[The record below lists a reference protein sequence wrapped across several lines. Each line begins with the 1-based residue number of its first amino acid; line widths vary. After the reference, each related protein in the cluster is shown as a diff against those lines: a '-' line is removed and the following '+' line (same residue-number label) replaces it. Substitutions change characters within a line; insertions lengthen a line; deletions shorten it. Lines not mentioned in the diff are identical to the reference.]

1 MATAGQELIQK
12 LMGLDMALPQPQAA
26 APPQAPAPAQT
37 QPGFVGRLLQ
47 NFNDPNFRQALTL
60 TGAQMMRTPGYGQ
73 NFGDIAANALS
84 TGVTSLQQLRAQ
96 QAAEA
101 LREREAQRAERTT
114 GAYVEATGEQTTT
127 SKERRAREAEEAA
140 YAKGQR
146 PVMEMRAA
154 NAETRAGEGA
164 RAEVE
169 LKGAQARRQDA
180 ESRYLD
186 RDRPGGARG
195 GAGGGRQPQ
204 DIQKI
209 EMLSRKYQ
217 ADGLDKVAADARA
230 VEVLDLQKA
239 VKTPGELAQ
248 TLYTEKLRAWQAD
261 IGNLGKPLDPNVA
274 RGLLDD
280 AIKETMELSRIDVAS
295 QGPVRS
301 GADPTN
307 PATGMRILDPRIQ
320 ALVLQAKERNHPP
333 EKIREALIS
342 AGADPS
348 LYGY

>member
-12 LMGLDMALPQPQAA
+12 LMGLDTALPQPQAA
-26 APPQAPAPAQT
+26 FPPQAPATAQA

-47 NFNDPNFRQALTL
+47 NFNDPNFRQALIL

-73 NFGDIAANALS
+73 NFGDVAANALS
-84 TGVTSLQQLRAQ
+84 TGVMSLQQLRTQ

-101 LREREAQRAERTT
+101 AREREAQRAERTT
-114 GAYVEATGEQTTT
+114 GAYVEATGEQTTA
-127 SKERRAREAEEAA
+127 SKERRAREAEEAE

-146 PVMEMRAA
+146 PVVETRAA
-154 NAETRAGEGA
+154 SAEARAGEGT

-169 LKGAQARRQDA
+169 LKRAQARRQDA

-195 GAGGGRQPQ
+195 GAGGKGNTVQ
-204 DIQKI
+204 DRKMIALSKYYQTKGLSEI
-209 EMLSRKYQ
+209 E
-217 ADGLDKVAADARA
+217 ADARA
-230 VEVLDLQKA
+230 VEVLDLQRA
-239 VKTPGELAQ
+239 SRTPGELAYQ
-248 TLYTEKLRAWQAD
+248 IIEREKLAWAARL
-261 IGNLGKPLDPNVA
+261 GNMDAVMDPVTRQQIREEAFREAQEIN
-274 RGLLDD
+274 RL
-280 AIKETMELSRIDVAS
+280 DVAS

-307 PATGMRILDPRIQ
+307 PATDMRILDPRIQ

>member
-12 LMGLDMALPQPQAA
+12 LMGLDTALPQPQAA
-26 APPQAPAPAQT
+26 APPQAQT
-37 QPGFVGRLLQ
+37 AQPGLIGRLLQ

-60 TGAQMMRTPGYGQ
+60 TGAQMLRSPGYGQ
-73 NFGDIAANALS
+73 NFGDVAANALS

-101 LREREAQRAERTT
+101 ARDREAQRAERTT
-114 GAYVEATGEQTTT
+114 GAYVEATGEQTTA
-127 SKERRAREAEEAA
+127 SKERRAREADEFA
-140 YAKGQR
+140 YGRSQR
-146 PVMEMRAA
+146 PTTEARAA
-154 NAETRAGEGA
+154 NAEARAGETSA
-164 RAEVE
+164 ADVE

-186 RDRPGGARG
+186 RNKPG
-195 GAGGGRQPQ
+195 GAGGTGARAPQ

-209 EMLSRKYQ
+209 TMLSKKYQ
-217 ADGLDKVAADARA
+217 EVDGLSKTAADARA

-239 VKTPGELAQ
+239 AKSPGELAQ
-248 TLYTEKLRAWQAD
+248 ALYTEKLRVWQAD

-274 RGLLDD
+274 RGLLND
-280 AIKETMELSRIDVAS
+280 AIKETMELSRLDVAS

-301 GADPTN
+301 GGDPTN
-307 PATGMRILDPRIQ
+307 PDTGMRILDPRVQ
-320 ALVLQAKERNHPP
+320 ALVQQAKSKNVPP
-333 EKIREALIS
+333 EQIRSALV
-342 AGADPS
+342 AEGVDPS